1 MKRHDPVIALPVC
14 EEKSCDET
22 LCTAC
27 ALGKFDRKQYR
38 PSKRK
43 ATNVLDKVP
52 MDIKG
57 PMEVSAIGGF
67 KYFLVLVDDC
77 SGYITVFL
85 MQAKSQALQQ
95 YKTFCEQVWNQLYK
109 RVTYLRCDNA
119 NEFLTKQFVTYLN
132 TQGRVLQ
139 QTPEVNGTAEC
150 NIRTLMKM
158 VRAMLKNA
166 QLIKSLWAEAVLA
179 ARTSTLVPR
188 NLPLTNCGKASS
200 LIFPSS
206 ESMAARSTNMFPRK
220 STRCSMIELRNAI
233 CWIRYCLY
241 LPIDGQEDPQDHP
254 CKRLQVRR
262 NRTWIVTPGS
272 HCTTTMTTISILSRL
287 NRLLLMLLSLTK
299 TNLHLIQ
306 FLILLCE
313 GEKLL
318 RRKITKSRKKMTTK
332 SPSKHTNLKKSL
344 KRSLQSKRLQKSHG
358 VS

>member
-85 MQAKSQALQQ
+85 MQGKSQALQQ

-158 VRAMLKNA
+158 VRGMLKNA

-233 CWIRYCLY
+233 CWIR
-241 LPIDGQEDPQDHP
+241 
-254 CKRLQVRR
+254 
-262 NRTWIVTPGS
+262 
-272 HCTTTMTTISILSRL
+272 
-287 NRLLLMLLSLTK
+287 
-299 TNLHLIQ
+299 
-306 FLILLCE
+306 
-313 GEKLL
+313 
-318 RRKITKSRKKMTTK
+318 
-332 SPSKHTNLKKSL
+332 
-344 KRSLQSKRLQKSHG
+344 
-358 VS
+358 